1 MNSYEVI
8 AQTAT
13 LRVQTYGAPFVE
25 FQYNNITY
33 KVNDIP
39 VGMKELII
47 TVPDTAL

>member
-1 MNSYEVI
+1 MNTYEVI
-8 AQTAT
+8 SQTAT

-33 KVNDIP
+33 KVDNIP
-39 VGMKELII
+39 HGMTELII